1 MHVSDRW
8 RFSNEPKLKYKN
20 LIKGGESNIKSRGS
34 YGPKF
39 TRGALPDTGGG
50 GGVPAILFKR
60 L

>member
-20 LIKGGESNIKSRGS
+20 LIKGSESNIKLRGS
-34 YGPKF
+34 YGPKI
-39 TRGALPDTGGG
+39 TRGALTDTGG
-50 GGVPAILFKR
+50 VPGILFKR

>member
-20 LIKGGESNIKSRGS
+20 LIKGGESNIKLRGS
-34 YGPKF
+34 YGPKI
-39 TRGALPDTGGG
+39 TRALPDTGG
-50 GGVPAILFKR
+50 VPDILFKR